1 MRRDWVHDYETL
13 SNCFVAVFIDVR
25 SDHKEIFVIH
35 ELRNDTEEFI
45 QFLQKNILM
54 REWHVSFNGLGFD
67 SQITEYI
74 LRNEETLKNATGE
87 QAANLIY
94 KQAQDVINRQAEGEW
109 LEYSP
114 SDLQIKQVD
123 VFRLNHWDNPAKR
136 SSLKWIQYSMDW
148 YNIQDMPIAHGKKIT
163 SLEEILMIIDY
174 CINDVESTKK
184 IMNISKKQISLRNKL
199 SKDYK
204 LDLYSA
210 SEPKISKELFLLFL
224 SKQLGTSKWDLKQ
237 LRTHRE
243 EIHIGKILL
252 PYLNFKTAPFQF
264 LKKQFEKLIVKGDE
278 TKGAFKYNVRYCNVP
293 TDFGLGGIHGA
304 NNSGVYSS
312 DKDMI
317 IMSSDVTSFY
327 PNLAIR
333 NKWSPAHLPKKE
345 FCQLYEWFFDERRK
359 IPKSDPR
366 NYVYK
371 IVLNSTYGLSNDKN
385 SFLYDPEFTMRIT
398 INGQLSLALLYEMI
412 QEGIP
417 GAIPIMQNTD
427 GLETKIPR
435 KYQEKYYEICKE
447 WEKLTKLELEHDTY
461 DKIILGDV
469 NNYIAI
475 YNEKEVTKEQYESIK
490 SENPHYKFIES
501 EGKYFYQGT
510 KCKGRFEF
518 HDLALHKNKSFA
530 IIPLAIYNHF
540 VHNIA
545 PEKTLKHNTNIFDY
559 CAGKKSKGD
568 WFYYAEY
575 LKDSKSEIINLQPT
589 IRYFVSNKGVK
600 LIKHNKSD
608 GRKSKVEAGPW
619 LQTLFIESK
628 EKPFDEYDINYKYYL
643 SKINK
648 EIQNLSPNSQQTL
661 NF

>member
-13 SNCFVAVFIDVR
+13 SNCFAGVFIDVR
-25 SDHKEIFVIH
+25 SDHKEVFVIH
-35 ELRNDTEEFI
+35 ELRNDVEELI
-45 QFLQKNILM
+45 AFLQRNVLM
-54 REWHVSFNGLGFD
+54 REWHISYNGLGFD

-74 LRNEETLKNATGE
+74 LRNTETLRNATAD
-87 QAANLIY
+87 QAASLIY
-94 KQAQDVINRQAEGEW
+94 KQAQDVINRQDRGEW

-114 SDLQIKQVD
+114 RDLQIKQVD
-123 VFRLNHWDNPAKR
+123 VFKLNHWDNPAKR

-148 YNIQDMPIAHGKKIT
+148 YNIQDMPIAHGKTIT
-163 SLEEILMIIDY
+163 TMQEIEMIIEY
-174 CINDVESTKK
+174 CVNDVLSTKQ
-184 IMNISKKQISLRNKL
+184 IMQLSKKQISLRNKL
-199 SKDYK
+199 SKDYN

-224 SKQLGTSKWDLKQ
+224 SKQLNVPKWDLKQ

-243 EIHIGKILL
+243 EIHVGNILL
-252 PYLNFKTAPFQF
+252 PYLNFKTGPFQF
-264 LKKQFEKLIVKGDE
+264 LKKKFEKLIVKGSE
-278 TKGAFKYNVRYCNVP
+278 TKGAFKYNVRYCGVP

-304 NNSGVYSS
+304 NKSGVYES
-312 DKDMI
+312 DHDMI

-333 NKWSPAHLPKKE
+333 NKWAPAHLPQKE

-371 IVLNSTYGLSNDKN
+371 IVLNSTYGLSNDEN

-435 KYQEKYYEICKE
+435 KYQDKYYEICKE
-447 WEKLTKLELEHDTY
+447 WEKITQLELEHDTY

-475 YNEKEVTKEQYESIK
+475 YNEKEVSKEQFEAIK
-490 SENPHYKFIES
+490 SENPHYKFTES
-501 EGKYFYQGT
+501 EGKYYYQGT

-518 HDLALHKNKSFA
+518 HDLALHKNKSFK
-530 IIPLAIYNHF
+530 IIPLGIYNYF
-540 VHNIA
+540 VHGIQ
-545 PEKTLKHNTNIFDY
+545 PEETLKHNQNIFDY

-568 WFYYAEY
+568 WRYYAE
-575 LKDSKSEIINLQPT
+575 SIEGSESVKEYLQPT
-589 IRYFVSNKGVK
+589 IRYYVSTKGVK
-600 LIKHNKSD
+600 IIKHNISD
-608 GRKSKVEAGPW
+608 DRKGQVEAGPW
-619 LQTLFIESK
+619 LQTIFIESESK
-628 EKPFDEYDINYKYYL
+628 AFEEYNINPKYYL

-648 EIQNLSPNSQQTL
+648 EITNLSPRIQQTL